1 MYSDREQ
8 DLIRRDIFR
17 WLDEKQIAGQY
28 EFTREELVKYEYQG
42 DPIPL
47 LDRGRG
53 IRNPKQLSSTLSV
66 LTSFDSPYVDT
77 VEHGG
82 LVRYRYRSDN
92 TSDNAKLRV
101 AFEQGDPFIYFQGVR
116 KGVYVAVY
124 PVYAIADDPVESIFS
139 ISLDESTK
147 LFADPLGESADQRRY
162 SSRVVQVRLHQPV
175 FRAKVMTAYSISCAV
190 CDLKHARLLD
200 AAHIL
205 PDAHVDG
212 FARVTNGLALC
223 KIHHAAFDSNILG
236 ITADFQVK
244 VDEAIMQEVDGPML
258 RHGLQEMDGRTI
270 RLPRR
275 AADHPSQDS
284 LALRFEEF
292 AAS

>member
-1 MYSDREQ
+1 MYSEHEQ
-8 DLIRRDIFR
+8 HLIRRDIFR
-17 WLDEKQIAGQY
+17 WLDEMQTAGQY
-28 EFTREELVKYEYQG
+28 EFTRKELVKYEYQG

-66 LTSFDSPYVDT
+66 LTSFDSPYVDK
-77 VEHGG
+77 VEHDG

-124 PVYAIADDPVESIFS
+124 PVESIFS

-147 LFADPLGESADQRRY
+147 LFADPLGESADHRRY
-162 SSRVVQVRLHQPV
+162 ALRVVQVRLHQPV

-205 PDAHVDG
+205 PDSHVDG
-212 FARVTNGLALC
+212 FTRVTNGLALC

-244 VDEAIMQEVDGPML
+244 VDEEIMQEVDGPML
-258 RHGLQEMDGRTI
+258 RHGLQDMDGRTI

-275 AADHPSQDS
+275 RADHPSQDS
-284 LALRFEEF
+284 LAFRFEEF
-292 AAS
+292 AGS